1 MKTDA
6 WLRAFVFCGLRLWSS
21 FCVFCVWTVRARSSK
36 LEHKIFARFLLS
48 KIVIFHLTHLRFS
61 TTPQGVRTTPQ
72 GVRPLK
78 GCAPSRGAPPQG
90 VRPLKGCAPSRGA
103 PPSRGAKVRPLK
115 TRNFHE
121 FSDRANTYVL
131 PRGRTLFALR
141 GTVKYHLHHVWDA
154 SCLCLW
160 IHATGWIWPRGGHK
174 YLLVPNLKNAQSVA
188 KFGRCARPLKGC
200 APSRGA
206 PPQGV
211 RPLKGCAPWRGA
223 PPQGVRKNVATKF
236 YKNVATKICK
246 WVKWKITFFLHDR
259 NDKNVDRE
267 PCSHGPTQKQNPA
280 PR

>member
-1 MKTDA
+1 MKHNEN
-6 WLRAFVFCGLRLWSS
+6 WRLIEGLCVLRPSS
-21 FCVFCVWTVRARSSK
+21 VILILCFFCVWTVRARSSK
-36 LEHKIFARFLLS
+36 LEHKRFARFLLS

-90 VRPLKGCAPSRGA
+90 V
-103 PPSRGAKVRPLK
+103 RGAKVRPLK

-160 IHATGWIWPRGGHK
+160 IHATGWIWPEG
-174 YLLVPNLKNAQSVA
+174 
-188 KFGRCARPLKGC
+188 
-200 APSRGA
+200 
-206 PPQGV
+206 
-211 RPLKGCAPWRGA
+211 
-223 PPQGVRKNVATKF
+223 
-236 YKNVATKICK
+236 
-246 WVKWKITFFLHDR
+246 
-259 NDKNVDRE
+259 E
-267 PCSHGPTQKQNPA
+267 PCLH
-280 PR
+280 